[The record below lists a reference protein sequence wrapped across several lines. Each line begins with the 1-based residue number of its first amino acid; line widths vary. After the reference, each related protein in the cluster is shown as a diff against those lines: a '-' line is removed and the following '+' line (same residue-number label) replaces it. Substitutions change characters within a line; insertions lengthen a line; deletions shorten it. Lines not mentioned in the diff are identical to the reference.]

1 MDVERV
7 IWIPQVRRRE
17 LVALKVQGFSVEK
30 RTINVYKYRIS
41 ADASAA
47 ALAQLEASRSGSGL
61 ERVVY
66 SPQTTAEI
74 FRLISAAE

>member
-7 IWIPQVRRRE
+7 IWIPQVRHRE
-17 LVALKVQGFSVEK
+17 LVALKVQGFSIEK
-30 RTINVYKYRIS
+30 RTVNVYKHRIS

-47 ALAQLEASRSGSGL
+47 ALAQLEASGSGL
-61 ERVVY
+61 ECEVY

>member
-1 MDVERV
+1 MLMDVERV

-17 LVALKVQGFSVEK
+17 LVALKVQGFSIEK
-30 RTINVYKYRIS
+30 RTVNVYKHRIS

-47 ALAQLEASRSGSGL
+47 ALAQLEASGSGL

>member
-17 LVALKVQGFSVEK
+17 LVALKVQGFSIEK
-30 RTINVYKYRIS
+30 RTVNVYKHRIS

-47 ALAQLEASRSGSGL
+47 ALAQLEASGSGL